1 MPSGTPCS
9 CDAAEPH
16 QLGAQ
21 LVGQPGGGGVGADD
35 DQRVAAGEGVGQP
48 GAAGGLLGLLDG
60 AGVDEPAVLGV
71 LAHHGGVAVAQ
82 PQRGGAFPRVVEA
95 ADLGELVLDAALG
108 DVGQRP
114 AGADRGELLLVPDQ
128 QQLRPGRLAA
138 AVDGDQVRGGRG
150 AGLVD
155 DQQVARAQ
163 PERLVVAAAA
173 AGVEAGLPVEPA
185 ADVAGGDAFL
195 GEHVGLALPVGD
207 PEHPRPVPGGGAGR
221 LAVGPAWAAGGR

>member
-1 MPSGTPCS
+1 MPERHAVLLDP
-9 CDAAEPH
+9 AERD

-60 AGVDEPAVLGV
+60 AGVDQAAVLGV
-71 LAHHGGVAVAQ
+71 LGTHRGVAVAQ
-82 PQRGGAFPRVVEA
+82 PQRRRAFPRVVEA

-114 AGADRGELLLVPDQ
+114 AGADRGQLLLVPDQ
-128 QQLRPGRLAA
+128 QQLHPGRLAA
-138 AVDGDQVRGGRG
+138 AVDRDQVRGRRG

-155 DQQVARAQ
+155 DQQIPAPQ

-173 AGVEAGLPVEPA
+173 AGVEPGLPVEPA
-185 ADVAGGDAFL
+185 ADVPRGHAFL
-195 GEHVGLALPVGD
+195 GEHVGLALPVGH
-207 PEHPRPVPGGGAGR
+207 PEHPRPVLRCPAAPSGG
-221 LAVGPAWAAGGR
+221 WAAGGR